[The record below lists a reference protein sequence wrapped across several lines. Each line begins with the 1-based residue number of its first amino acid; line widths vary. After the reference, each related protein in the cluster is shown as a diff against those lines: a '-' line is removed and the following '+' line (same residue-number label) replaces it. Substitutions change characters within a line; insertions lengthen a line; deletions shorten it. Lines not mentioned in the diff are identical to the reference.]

1 MAVER
6 APHGRLDGYGIDFFG
21 TGYDVAGRVALIGNA
36 WGRHDHGVSAQG
48 VSMAMAGA
56 YVLAEALH
64 TEDDHAR
71 AFRRYQER
79 MNGEVTRR
87 QCNALLFA
95 RSLLPGTRAGPIAQS
110 LVSRLIMRNAF
121 APLLRRQ
128 FRVGTIPPPQNAATL
143 IDVGKERTV
152 EIVKKVTPPTG
163 LRRRL
168 WRLPLWLYR
177 MGLGPLMGRRIML
190 LTHIGRVS
198 GKQRQAVIEVI
209 EHDEH
214 GYVAASGFG
223 PRADWYQNV
232 LKTPAVTIQVG
243 GRIVPATAAPL
254 PADEGAKIMAG
265 YAPRHPAVARQ
276 LCKIMGFA
284 VDGSTDDYREVGR
297 RIPFVRFTPH
307 ACSAAGA

>member
-1 MAVER
+1 M
-6 APHGRLDGYGIDFFG
+6 
-21 TGYDVAGRVALIGNA
+21 
-36 WGRHDHGVSAQG
+36 
-48 VSMAMAGA
+48 
-56 YVLAEALH
+56 
-64 TEDDHAR
+64 
-71 AFRRYQER
+71 
-79 MNGEVTRR
+79 
-87 QCNALLFA
+87 
-95 RSLLPGTRAGPIAQS
+95 
-110 LVSRLIMRNAF
+110 
-121 APLLRRQ
+121 
-128 FRVGTIPPPQNAATL
+128 
-143 IDVGKERTV
+143 
-152 EIVKKVTPPTG
+152 EIVKKLTPPTG
-163 LRRRL
+163 LRRRP

-232 LKTPAVTIQVG
+232 LKTPEVTIQVG

-254 PADEGAKIMAG
+254 PADEGARIMAG

-284 VDGSTDDYREVGR
+284 VRRQHGRLPRGRPAHPVRAVHATRLLGGWGVRWSRPDRSRSAPRWASYGSE
-297 RIPFVRFTPH
+297 
-307 ACSAAGA
+307 SGAISSVA